1 MQSSPCDNLFLN
13 GGFHWFHRALGRKET
28 MASNGLAV
36 EEIMRLKE
44 GPKRT
49 LDMAP
54 ANHVTFIRSL
64 PLFHRTGDIFFA
76 LAGTRPDVSLLQQ
89 AEDNL
94 LWI

>member
-1 MQSSPCDNLFLN
+1 
-13 GGFHWFHRALGRKET
+13 
-28 MASNGLAV
+28 MASYGVAV

-44 GPKRT
+44 VPKRT
-49 LDMAP
+49 LDMVPTA
-54 ANHVTFIRSL
+54 HVTFLRSS

-76 LAGTRPDVSLLQQ
+76 LAGTRPNVPLLEQ